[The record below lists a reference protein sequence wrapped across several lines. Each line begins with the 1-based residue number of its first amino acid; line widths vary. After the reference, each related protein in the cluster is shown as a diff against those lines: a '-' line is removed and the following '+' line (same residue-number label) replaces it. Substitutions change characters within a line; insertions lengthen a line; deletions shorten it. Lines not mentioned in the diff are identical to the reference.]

1 MRSKII
7 TEPPGPAARRVIDVM
22 KKNCYDSTFTY
33 PLVIAD
39 GRSSFLYDVDG
50 NSFLDFTSNI
60 GSCPLG
66 YSHPEI
72 MAVVTEQS
80 KNGAHKI
87 AGQDFYCKEHAELS
101 ERVASIIPPGF
112 KTFFINSGAE
122 AVENAIKLAYRK
134 MSPTTPSTLPGVSCV
149 NAFHGRTL
157 GALSFTFSKPAQKNG
172 YPELPVLRIKFCTSD
187 SDPEIDAA
195 EKLLAEN
202 RVAFILSEVVQ
213 GEGGYNIA
221 SKQFIQNLRKCADK
235 YGVPLILDEVQSG
248 MGRTGKWW
256 AFEHHGVRPDIMSAA
271 KALQVGMAAYDARLD
286 PGEQGALSSTWGGGS
301 RIDMAVGAKIIDV
314 IKKDRL
320 LDNATAI
327 GAKLKK
333 GLQEFVGKGGITD
346 VRGLGLM
353 IGIEF
358 DSKQNRDERLARA
371 FKKGLLLLPAGQKA
385 MRVIPPLT
393 ITKEEVQEGFELM
406 SQVLSD

>member
-1 MRSKII
+1 VRTKIVAV
-7 TEPPGPAARRVIDVM
+7 PPGPAAKRIIDVV
-22 KKNCYDSTFTY
+22 KRNCCDSTFTY

-39 GRSSFLYDVDG
+39 GSSSFLQDVDG

-72 MAVVTEQS
+72 MEVLAEQS
-80 KNGAHKI
+80 KSGAHKI

-101 ERVASIIPPGF
+101 ERAASIIPQGF

-122 AVENAIKLAYRK
+122 AVENAIKIAYRK
-134 MSPTTPSTLPGVSCV
+134 MSATTPSTLPGMSCA

-157 GALSFTFSKPAQKNG
+157 GALSFTFSKPVQKKG
-172 YPELPVLRIKFCTSD
+172 YPELPVMRIKFCMSD

-202 RVAFILSEVVQ
+202 KVAFILSEVVQ

-221 SKQFIQNLRKCADK
+221 SRRFIQNLRRCADK

-256 AFEHHGVRPDIMSAA
+256 AFEHYGVRPDIMSAA
-271 KALQVGMAAYDARLD
+271 KALQVGMAAYEARFD

-301 RIDMAVGAKIIDV
+301 RIDMAVGAKIIEV

-320 LDNATAI
+320 LGNAAVM

-333 GLQEFVGKGGITD
+333 GLQELVGKGGMAD

-358 DSKQNRDERLARA
+358 DTKQNRDERLARA
-371 FKKGLLLLPAGQKA
+371 FKKGLLLLPAGHKA

-393 ITKEEVQEGFELM
+393 ITEEEVQEGLELM
-406 SQVLSD
+406 SQVLSG